1 MSEQQFNQGLLQQ
14 LQPLLASITNM
25 FVSILTIVLQ
35 LQIFVLL
42 FNVVIG
48 AIGSIIHSMTRA
60 LQVGTIGVTA

>member
-1 MSEQQFNQGLLQQ
+1 LSEQAQAQNILSQ
-14 LQPLLASITNM
+14 LQPLLSSITNM

-60 LQVGTIGVTA
+60 LQVGVGVTA